1 MDFYQ
6 LAYFRKVAETSS
18 LSRAAA
24 ELHITQPAVSKQIRS
39 LEDELGERLFDRIGK
54 KVFLTRAGEVLLT
67 HVDRILRSVD
77 EAKTAV
83 RDLSAECSGELVIG
97 TSDHISIHRLPDVLK
112 ACITAFPKI
121 DLKLRCHRSE
131 TILELV
137 AKNQVDLGV
146 ITLQKTPPNITS
158 RVIWKDPMSLVV
170 PVGHPLTSA
179 KRVRLKDIVQ
189 HGMILTEHAT
199 ETRKMVD
206 DVFAAQG
213 LTPNVAMEVAY
224 IETIKSLVR
233 TGLGI
238 AILPDRAVDAEVK
251 RGALM
256 RLRITDA
263 AFARN
268 LGVVYLKDKFLS
280 RPAVEFL
287 ALLEKAGVGVQ

>member
-1 MDFYQ
+1 MNFYQ

-24 ELHITQPAVSKQIRS
+24 ELRITQPAVSKQIRS

-83 RDLSAECSGELVIG
+83 RDLSVECSGELVIG

-112 ACITAFPKI
+112 ECITAFPKI

-137 AKNQVDLGV
+137 AKNEVDLGV

-158 RVIWKDPMSLVV
+158 RIIWRDPMSLVV
-170 PVGHPLTSA
+170 PAAHPLTSA
-179 KRVRLKDIVQ
+179 KRIRLEDIVQ

-199 ETRKMVD
+199 ETRMMVD
-206 DVFAAQG
+206 EVFAAHG

-238 AILPDRAVDAEVK
+238 AILPDKAVDAEVK
-251 RGALM
+251 SGALV

-263 AFARN
+263 VFSRN
-268 LGVVYLKDKFLS
+268 LGAVYLKDKFLS

-287 ALLEKAGVGVQ
+287 TLLEKAGTGVQ

>member
-1 MDFYQ
+1 MNFYQ

-24 ELHITQPAVSKQIRS
+24 ELRITQPAVSKQIRS

-158 RVIWKDPMSLVV
+158 RIIWKDPMSLVV
-170 PVGHPLTSA
+170 PVGHPLTA
-179 KRVRLKDIVQ
+179 VKRVRLKDIVQ

-206 DVFAAQG
+206 DVFAAHG

-238 AILPDRAVDAEVK
+238 AILPDKAVDAEVK
-251 RGALM
+251 SGALV

-263 AFARN
+263 VFSRN

-280 RPAVEFL
+280 RPAAEFL

>member
-137 AKNQVDLGV
+137 AKNQVDLAV
-146 ITLQKTPPNITS
+146 IKLQKTPPNITS